1 MRNKERLDKFSTS
14 TKLVRVEGE
23 RTVTREVRVY
33 NFMGLLEI
41 CRYSQ
46 QDTAN
51 AVIDTLWA
59 IAEEIRRTGSY
70 NAKPVVQDASDYQW
84 QQLNLERAKFLQ
96 HMIDAPAFPLTDE
109 SKAVIAHEAFKIL
122 TGHEYLGMLPACTE
136 QWYTA
141 SDIGEI
147 LGISANKVGRIAKEY
162 GLKPPVGESN
172 KYGRWIFSKSK
183 HSPREVP
190 SFVYT
195 KAGFDWFMDY
205 RDGVCRET

>member
-84 QQLNLERAKFLQ
+84 QQLNLERAKRTRV
-96 HMIDAPAFPLTDE
+96 PADGREQGSDSARGVQDTDR
-109 SKAVIAHEAFKIL
+109 A
-122 TGHEYLGMLPACTE
+122 
-136 QWYTA
+136 
-141 SDIGEI
+141 
-147 LGISANKVGRIAKEY
+147 
-162 GLKPPVGESN
+162 
-172 KYGRWIFSKSK
+172 
-183 HSPREVP
+183 
-190 SFVYT
+190 
-195 KAGFDWFMDY
+195 
-205 RDGVCRET
+205 